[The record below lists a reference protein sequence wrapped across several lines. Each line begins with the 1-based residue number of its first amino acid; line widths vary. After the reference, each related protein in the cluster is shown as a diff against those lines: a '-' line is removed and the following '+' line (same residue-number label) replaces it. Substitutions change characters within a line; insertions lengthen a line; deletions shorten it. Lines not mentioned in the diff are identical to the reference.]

1 MEIQSYRDLKV
12 WQFGMNLVCQI
23 YEITGRFP
31 KTEIYGLT
39 SQIQRAAVSVPSN
52 IAEGHARGSSREFLH
67 FLTISLGSLAEL
79 ETQLIIALHLKYVD
93 NLVLDPVLC
102 KCDELGKMLRTLQKS
117 LKAKCDKAG
126 ARD

>member
-1 MEIQSYRDLKV
+1 MSL
-12 WQFGMNLVCQI
+12 GCQI
-23 YEITGRFP
+23 YDITSYFP

-79 ETQLIIALHLKYVD
+79 ETQLVIALHLKYVD
-93 NLVLDPVLC
+93 NVMLDPALY
-102 KCDELGKMLRTLQKS
+102 KCDELGKMLRALQKS
-117 LKAKCDKAG
+117 LKAKCLKQG
-126 ARD
+126 LG